1 MFVHFKNLLFTF
13 LNSQSKTYQM
23 IMTKDIWLYEVA
35 NCFFNSLKYG
45 NAIPP
50 TVRDS
55 ELAVA
60 VSNLPRIQKDD
71 QTD

>member
-1 MFVHFKNLLFTF
+1 
-13 LNSQSKTYQM
+13 M